1 MKTLRQILKQYITIY
16 RIWKALKTIRLKR
29 LCVFFVIRVFQI
41 LDNNAS
47 RFVNNLV
54 NYISY
59 YINCSRVFVNPGKT
73 LALVYYRIQKRYE

>member
-16 RIWKALKTIRLKR
+16 RIWKAFKTIKGIRPKR
-29 LCVFFVIRVFQI
+29 LRVFFVIRVFQI

-54 NYISY
+54 NYIIILFSCVCESWK
-59 YINCSRVFVNPGKT
+59 NTRTRLLQDSKT
-73 LALVYYRIQKRYE
+73 L